1 MRQDAA
7 ITLRARMAS
16 RDRTRPGGVRKKT
29 RSDPPSGYA
38 ISFPARRLTL
48 PWASMVDLPL
58 EQVPREGEIIEV
70 LYRLSRPV
78 QSDLD
83 LMMVT
88 KGAKRRLR
96 FSGTR
101 VMIFQKELPP
111 VLHGLEVQDI
121 RDHQLDDLT
130 LWVSVA
136 NDAITFF
143 AKTITELTQPKLELS
158 PKPRASITEEVP
170 VFAEAQLRRF
180 GKSGIPQSSFRYR
193 ARGSGGTLRGCS
205 VRTRPYP

>member
-1 MRQDAA
+1 
-7 ITLRARMAS
+7 
-16 RDRTRPGGVRKKT
+16 
-29 RSDPPSGYA
+29 
-38 ISFPARRLTL
+38 
-48 PWASMVDLPL
+48 MVDLPL

-83 LMMVT
+83 LMMVAN
-88 KGAKRRLR
+88 GAKRRLR

-101 VMIFQKELPP
+101 VVIFQKELPP
-111 VLHGLEVQDI
+111 VLRGLEVQDI

-143 AKTITELTQPKLELS
+143 AKTITEIVQ
-158 PKPRASITEEVP
+158 PKPRASITEELP
-170 VFAEAQLRRF
+170 LFAEDQLRRF
-180 GKSGIPQSSFRYR
+180 GQSGTPQSSFRYR
-193 ARGSGGTLRGCS
+193 ARGSGGMLRGCS
-205 VRTRPYP
+205 VGIHPYKGSARPTRHA